1 MTKGER
7 IRRGGAQRLSVK
19 DAPRAA
25 RKVKG
30 AAKKSELGRLLAR
43 LPISA
48 EAMQRG
54 MTFGLVAVAVAGLWG
69 VASFFGLPGMARME
83 LAELAVHSGYEVE
96 KVEVHGTKRMD
107 AKAVYDIALGQVDRS
122 MLNVDL
128 EAVRADIARL
138 PWVQDARVSRRL
150 PDTLIVD
157 IVERKPTAVWQHQG
171 NLALID
177 ANGVVLEAVSAEAM
191 PDLPL
196 LVGEAANMQAAR
208 LSRLMEAAPALKSL
222 LTGATWVGNRRWD
235 LRFQSGET
243 LALPEGDSSAAAA
256 LVNFAR
262 LDGVNHLL
270 GRGVLRFDM
279 RDPTKM
285 VMRMPEGR
293 TVPSVAVPS
302 DAANASGSAQ
312 GEAAEAKK
320 PEAALPQALA
330 SREQG

>member
-1 MTKGER
+1 MKGER
-7 IRRGGAQRLSVK
+7 IRRGGGSGRLSVK

-25 RKVKG
+25 RQVRK
-30 AAKKSELGRLLAR
+30 AATRTPLGRTLAR
-43 LPISA
+43 LPVSA
-48 EAMQRG
+48 EAVQRG
-54 MTFGLVAVAVAGLWG
+54 IAYSLVALALAAVWG

-83 LAELAVHSGYEVE
+83 LAEVAAHNGYQVE
-96 KVEVHGTKRMD
+96 KVEVHGTHRMD
-107 AKAVYDIALGQVDRS
+107 AKSVYDIALGQVDRS

-128 EAVRADIARL
+128 AAVRADIGRL

-150 PDTLIVD
+150 PNTLVVD
-157 IVERKPTAVWQHQG
+157 VVERKPRAVWQHQG
-171 NLALID
+171 RLALID
-177 ANGVVLEAVSAEAM
+177 ASGVVLEQVSPQAM

-196 LVGEAANMQAAR
+196 LVGEAANMQAER
-208 LSRLMEAAPALKSL
+208 LSRLMETAPALKSL
-222 LTGATWVGNRRWD
+222 LAGATWVGNRRWD

-243 LALPEGDSSAAAA
+243 LALPEGDAPAAAA

-270 GRGVLRFDM
+270 GRGVTRFDM
-279 RDPTKM
+279 RDPAKM

-293 TVPSVAVPS
+293 TVPNIPADNAVVPAPG
-302 DAANASGSAQ
+302 D
-312 GEAAEAKK
+312 AAEAKK

>member
-1 MTKGER
+1 MTKSER
-7 IRRGGAQRLSVK
+7 IRRGGTSNRLSVK

-25 RKVKG
+25 RQVKK
-30 AAKKSELGRLLAR
+30 AAGKTALGRSVAR

-54 MTFGLVAVAVAGLWG
+54 MTWGIVALSLAGLWG

-83 LAELAVHSGYEVE
+83 LAEVAAHSGYEVE

-107 AKAVYDIALGQVDRS
+107 AKSVYDIALGQVDRS

-128 EAVRADIARL
+128 AAVRAEIVRL
-138 PWVQDARVSRRL
+138 PWVSDARVSRRL
-150 PDTLIVD
+150 PDTLVVD
-157 IVERKPTAVWQHQG
+157 IVERTPAAVWQHQG
-171 NLALID
+171 RLALID
-177 ANGVVLEAVSAEAM
+177 ANGVVLEAVSPQAM

-196 LVGEAANMQAAR
+196 LVGEAANGQADR
-208 LSRLMEAAPALKSL
+208 LAKLMEAAPALKSL
-222 LTGATWVGNRRWD
+222 LAGATWVGNRRWD

-243 LALPEGDSSAAAA
+243 LALPEGDAQAAAA

-270 GRGVLRFDM
+270 GRGVLRFDL
-279 RDPTKM
+279 RDPARM

-293 TVPSVAVPS
+293 AAPAVPADNAAS
-302 DAANASGSAQ
+302 PAQGDAA
-312 GEAAEAKK
+312 ETTK

-330 SREQG
+330 SREEG

>member
-1 MTKGER
+1 MSKGER
-7 IRRGGAQRLSVK
+7 IRRGGSSAQRLSVK

-25 RKVKG
+25 RKVKS

-43 LPISA
+43 LPVSA
-48 EAMQRG
+48 DAMQRG
-54 MTFGLVAVAVAGLWG
+54 MTYGLVAVAVAGLWG
-69 VASFFGLPGMARME
+69 VASFFGLPGIARME
-83 LAELAVHSGYEVE
+83 LAELAAHGGYEVE
-96 KVEVHGTKRMD
+96 KVEVHGTQRMD
-107 AKAVYDIALGQVDRS
+107 TKAVYDIALGQVDRS

-150 PDTLIVD
+150 PDTLVVD
-157 IVERKPTAVWQHQG
+157 IVERKPTAVWQYQG
-171 NLALID
+171 RLALID
-177 ANGVVLEAVSAEAM
+177 ASGVVLEAVSPDAM
-191 PDLPL
+191 PQDLPL
-196 LVGEAANMQAAR
+196 LVGEAANQQAER
-208 LSRLMEAAPALKSL
+208 LARLMEAAPALKSL
-222 LTGATWVGNRRWD
+222 LAGATWVGNRRWD

-243 LALPEGDSSAAAA
+243 LALPEGDAPAAAA

-279 RDPTKM
+279 RDPAKM

-293 TVPSVAVPS
+293 SVPSVPADNAAVP
-302 DAANASGSAQ
+302 AQ
-312 GEAAEAKK
+312 GDAAEAKK

>member
-1 MTKGER
+1 MSKGER
-7 IRRGGAQRLSVK
+7 IRRGGSGAQRLSVK

-25 RKVKG
+25 RKVKS

-48 EAMQRG
+48 DAMQHG
-54 MTFGLVAVAVAGLWG
+54 MTYGLVAVVVAGLWG
-69 VASFFGLPGMARME
+69 VASFFGLPGIARME
-83 LAELAVHSGYEVE
+83 LAELAAHGGYEVE
-96 KVEVHGTKRMD
+96 KVEVHGTQRMD
-107 AKAVYDIALGQVDRS
+107 TKAVYDIALGQVDRS

-150 PDTLIVD
+150 PDTLVVD
-157 IVERKPTAVWQHQG
+157 IVERKPTAVWQYQG
-171 NLALID
+171 RLALID
-177 ANGVVLEAVSAEAM
+177 ASGVVLEAVSPDAM
-191 PDLPL
+191 PQDLPL
-196 LVGEAANMQAAR
+196 LVGEAANQEAER

-222 LTGATWVGNRRWD
+222 LAGATWVGNRRWD

-243 LALPEGDSSAAAA
+243 LALPEGDSPAAAA

-279 RDPTKM
+279 RDPAKM

-293 TVPSVAVPS
+293 SMPSFPADNAAVPV
-302 DAANASGSAQ
+302 Q
-312 GEAAEAKK
+312 GGAAEAKK